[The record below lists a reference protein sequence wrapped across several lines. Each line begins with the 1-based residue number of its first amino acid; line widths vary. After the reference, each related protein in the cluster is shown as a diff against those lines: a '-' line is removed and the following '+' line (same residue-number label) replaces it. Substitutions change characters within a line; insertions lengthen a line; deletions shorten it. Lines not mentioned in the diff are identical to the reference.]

1 MKISGPSLAAV
12 DRTSELYQKLSD
24 AHRRI
29 ASKDATTWGAKA
41 AAEAAIRLNWVDL
54 PETSQELFP
63 EISKIVERFSS
74 HTRVVLCGMGG
85 SSLGPEVIALTYKK
99 EIFIFDSTDP
109 NYARHA
115 IGDNLS
121 HTVVVV
127 SSKSG
132 STIETSS
139 QRSLFQAQFESAG
152 LNPVDH
158 MLFVTDPGSPLDTE
172 VRANGFAVVN
182 ADPNVGGRFSVLSAF
197 GLVPSALAGAPVSE
211 ILSDAR
217 REKESFLAHE
227 QTILDVAYL
236 LVTQAEQYL
245 AFTDASSEVPG
256 LSDWIEQLI
265 AESTGKDGAG
275 RLPIATEDVARARVG
290 GSFTVAFSGTGA
302 DLVVEAPLGA
312 HFIFWEWVTALIG
325 AAIHIDPFNQP
336 NVTEAK
342 EQTASCLQEWGNQV
356 PVLTPAC
363 SEQSVDIFG
372 DGQSLKDALATFIED
387 VKDGGYI
394 AIMAYLDRQDDE
406 KIAQLRSILA
416 EKSGHP
422 TSFGWGPRFMH
433 STGQFHKGGQKNG
446 SFLQITGETSVDY
459 QIPGRSYSL
468 RTLLFA
474 QAIGDNRALATRK
487 YPLLRL
493 HCKDRSA
500 GIAQILAA
508 AQSL

>member
-1 MKISGPSLAAV
+1 MKISGPSLAAI
-12 DRTSELYQKLSD
+12 DRESDIYRKLRET
-24 AHRRI
+24 HPRI
-29 ASKDATTWGAKA
+29 AKKDSQTWGSKA
-41 AAEAAIRLNWVDL
+41 AAEAAVRLNWVDL
-54 PETSQELFP
+54 PEASQALLP
-63 EISKIVERFSS
+63 QIADLVTKFSS
-74 HTRVVLCGMGG
+74 HSRVVLCGMGG

-99 EIFIFDSTDP
+99 DIFIFDSTDP
-109 NYARHA
+109 NYAQYA
-115 IGDNLS
+115 IGSDLAR
-121 HTVVVV
+121 TVVVV

-139 QRSLFQAQFESAG
+139 QRALFQSQFENAG

-158 MLFVTDPGSPLDTE
+158 MLFVTDPGSPLDIE
-172 VRANGFAVVN
+172 VRAGGYSVIN

-197 GLVPSALAGAPVSE
+197 GLLPSALVGAP
-211 ILSDAR
+211 IADLLADAR
-217 REKESFLAHE
+217 AEKSAFLEDDQA
-227 QTILDVAYL
+227 ILDVAYL
-236 LVTQAEQYL
+236 LVTQAEQYI
-245 AFTDASSEVPG
+245 AFTDAGSADPG

-265 AESTGKDGAG
+265 AESTGKDSIG
-275 RLPIATEDVARARVG
+275 RLPIATEDSPRAKVG
-290 GSFTVAFSGTGA
+290 GSFTVAYAGSSTDLTVEGT
-302 DLVVEAPLGA
+302 LGA

-325 AAIHIDPFNQP
+325 AALKIDPFNQP

-342 EQTASCLQEWGNQV
+342 EQTAACLTEWNNSV

-363 SEQSVDIFG
+363 SEKSVEIFG

-394 AIMAYLDRQDDE
+394 AIMAYLDRRDDV
-406 KIAQLRSILA
+406 KIAELRSILA

-446 SFLQITGETSVDY
+446 SFLQITGETSIDY
-459 QIPGRSYSL
+459 EIPGRSYSL

-493 HCKDRSA
+493 HLQKRSA
-500 GIAQILAA
+500 GIDEILAA
-508 AQSL
+508 ARSL